1 MISEML
7 KKFYSNGNE
16 SQKQYGFALQCAFLV
31 FRFSQLKMAMME
43 DNAVLDSSLLSDHI
57 LCSNIHANGN
67 MSDEEYDVYETL
79 NQEMQANVNGRPW
92 NGLPDL
98 IIYIKIS
105 PEKEIEEIM
114 KRGREMELSP
124 DLVEYYHSV
133 NDAYDRWYKGYVGAP
148 VIEIDRDKF
157 DYVTNLAD
165 RKYVLHQITHRLY
178 QLGKLNYAQLTKL
191 DHKLDNLKLTP
202 VSLDGTEV
210 NN

>member
-133 NDAYDRWYKGYVGAP
+133 NNAYDRWYKGYVGAP

-157 DYVTNLAD
+157 DYVNNLKD
-165 RKYVLHQITHRLY
+165 RKHVLRQITHRLY
-178 QLGKLNYAQLTKL
+178 QLGKLNYAQLTEL
-191 DHKLDNLKLTP
+191 EHKLDNLKLTP
-202 VSLDGTEV
+202 VSLDGVEV

>member
-133 NDAYDRWYKGYVGAP
+133 NNAYDRWYKGYVGAP
-148 VIEIDRDKF
+148 LIEIDRDKF
-157 DYVTNLAD
+157 DYVNNLKD
-165 RKYVLHQITHRLY
+165 RKHVLRQITHRLY
-178 QLGKLNYAQLTKL
+178 QLGKLNDAQLTEL
-191 DHKLDNLKLTP
+191 EHRLDNLKLAP
-202 VSLDGTEV
+202 VSLDGVEV